1 MKNFILLILGLCLTG
16 VISAKTLDDFI
27 KQVQQDQPF
36 IEHKEGD
43 LISFIVDDGVTVN
56 GKFIKIN
63 DKGIIVEIEE
73 GVGIRY
79 NYDRLTLESKRK
91 LYRKEYEAYIKE
103 LAELEFKDWKAAED
117 ERIAREAEKE
127 KQRKAEE
134 EFQKTEQEKK
144 DRIAQFLNDLFQRKT
159 LAGYT
164 IGESYDGKNI
174 IRKNPDGSLVVKASK
189 IFLKTEEC
197 TLYLDPNNKIYEINI
212 RNDKIEF
219 YPFTDFWRIYKSIY
233 PDVKE
238 IATNTYIYI
247 RNDMSVEWAIV
258 GEYGDHDEAGRIA
271 VGLRDNKLMPYRDRI
286 SRTLATETDTMAKVT
301 WYSLKRNI
309 VHEESGDIYA
319 VIPYIG
325 KFENGNLVMRLGV
338 MCKTSKRMF
347 LREVQFQGDFI
358 KDVHIETSIGDVD
371 AEYSKGLRI
380 CTETADVI
388 IKDDELLKLLNS
400 ETVRVRFYGNKRY
413 QDFELSPDQVKDLN
427 ILLDYYTQLKNGK

>member
-1 MKNFILLILGLCLTG
+1 MLGLCLTG

-134 EFQKTEQEKK
+134 EFQKTEQKKK
-144 DRIAQFLNDLFQRKT
+144 DSIIQFQNDFFQRKT

-164 IGESYDGKNI
+164 LGEVYDGKNT
-174 IRKNPDGSLVVKASK
+174 IRKNPDGSFVVKAPK
-189 IFLKTEEC
+189 LLWETEEC
-197 TLYLDPNNKIYEINI
+197 TLYLDQNNKIYEINVW
-212 RNDKIEF
+212 NDKINLHQF
-219 YPFTDFWRIYKSIY
+219 ADFWRIYKSIC
-233 PDVKE
+233 PDV
-238 IATNTYIYI
+238 NTIEADAYYTHVRQDRSI
-247 RNDMSVEWAIV
+247 EWIV
-258 GEYGDHDEAGRIA
+258 GGKYNGHDE
-271 VGLRDNKLMPYRDRI
+271 VGNIMMGLVDDDLMPYQERI
-286 SRTLATETDTMAKVT
+286 SRALTSDTDTMAKVT
-301 WYSLKRNI
+301 WYRLKRNI
-309 VHEESGDIYA
+309 IHKESEDVYA

-388 IKDDELLKLLNS
+388 IEDDELLKLLNS
-400 ETVRVRFYGNKRY
+400 ETVRVRFYGSKRY
-413 QDFELSPDQVKDLN
+413 QDFELSPDQVKNLN